1 MEAAM
6 TLQTTARP
14 SEEKATEEFLSGKL
28 AQVDIAKIEKE
39 IHALWQSAAQGEGEH
54 PANSVTR
61 ACALNFILYSE
72 DEGSEQAAGD
82 LLDDITVRHPCR
94 AILAILKP
102 GKTASL
108 EAWVS
113 ARCHITDVKSR
124 KQICCEQ
131 ITVRGE
137 AVGTPELASVVLPLI
152 VSDLPVILWWHP
164 TQLAF
169 DKLVPFLNAVDKLIV
184 DSGCSADNFQF
195 FRELLKIISQ
205 KPDVSER
212 KLLCT
217 DLNWRRSLPWREA
230 VALAFDRS
238 HSEIS
243 PDYLCGISSVEVRYG
258 LPEETAGSQSIS
270 SGLMNQAL
278 LVVGWLSSTL
288 KWRPESARMESGATA
303 VLSFGGATGKVS
315 VKLIGVPSAE
325 AGIGDIGS
333 IKIRCEKPTAL
344 MITAVQQKSMPGI
357 GVSCSDCNSEQADSS
372 LSSMFELNEA
382 PEGHLI
388 DKELESLRMEPSLK
402 PAVEAVVQI
411 LGQLSKVGVK
421 S

>member
-1 MEAAM
+1 
-6 TLQTTARP
+6 
-14 SEEKATEEFLSGKL
+14 
-28 AQVDIAKIEKE
+28 
-39 IHALWQSAAQGEGEH
+39 
-54 PANSVTR
+54 
-61 ACALNFILYSE
+61 
-72 DEGSEQAAGD
+72 
-82 LLDDITVRHPCR
+82 
-94 AILAILKP
+94 
-102 GKTASL
+102 
-108 EAWVS
+108 
-113 ARCHITDVKSR
+113 
-124 KQICCEQ
+124 
-131 ITVRGE
+131 
-137 AVGTPELASVVLPLI
+137 
-152 VSDLPVILWWHP
+152 
-164 TQLAF
+164 
-169 DKLVPFLNAVDKLIV
+169 
-184 DSGCSADNFQF
+184 
-195 FRELLKIISQ
+195 
-205 KPDVSER
+205 
-212 KLLCT
+212 
-217 DLNWRRSLPWREA
+217 
-230 VALAFDRS
+230 
-238 HSEIS
+238 
-243 PDYLCGISSVEVRYG
+243 
-258 LPEETAGSQSIS
+258 
-270 SGLMNQAL
+270 MNQAL